1 MPQEVTYTHRAG
13 LPDFL
18 VRERDNLIEC
28 PVYASGALTAP
39 ASGTVTIYKGSG
51 EKLVD
56 AAAVTV
62 TASVATYSIAAASL
76 PDTLSL
82 EDNWL
87 IVWELTLAG
96 SVHIF
101 QRPAALVR
109 RELHP
114 AVTPDDLSA
123 IHQDA
128 SSLLAAG
135 QTLAGFLDEAWE
147 MLQRRLLAAGRRP
160 YLIISDYALFDCHR
174 HLAAYLLFNDAA
186 SSVGDGR
193 WAEMAEHHL
202 QRYEQEWANLKLTY
216 DMDKDGTIDSS
227 EQGIAGPSA
236 VYLGGPG
243 RVIR

>member
-1 MPQEVTYTHRAG
+1 MPQEILYSHQHG

-28 PVYASGALTAP
+28 PVFSGSTLTAP
-39 ASGTVTIYKGSG
+39 SSGTVTVFKGNG
-51 EKLVD
+51 EKLID
-56 AAAVTV
+56 AQAVTV
-62 TASVATYSIAAASL
+62 ASSIATFNVAAATL

-87 IVWELTLAG
+87 IVWKLTLAG
-96 SVHIF
+96 SDHIF
-101 QRPAALVR
+101 QRMAALVR

-114 AVTPDDLSA
+114 VVTETDLTA

-128 SSLLAAG
+128 SDVLASG
-135 QTLAGFLDEAWE
+135 QTLSAFLNEAWN
-147 MLQRRLLAAGRRP
+147 MIQRRLLAVGRRP
-160 YLIISDYALFDCHR
+160 YLILSDFALFDCHR

-186 SSVGDGR
+186 SSVGDGK
-193 WAEMAEHHL
+193 WADMAEHHF
-202 QRYEQEWANLKLTY
+202 QRYEQEWARLKLTY
-216 DMDKDGTIDSS
+216 DIDQDGTPDPS